1 MIDTRLSRRQFNV
14 AGVLLAASGLAAA
27 AEPAAPAGDKPDPAK
42 ILNHNPKMG
51 YRRLGKTGLWISE
64 ISLGGHNPFEAD
76 NRKAVLTR
84 AIELGVNFFDVGP
97 IKECASYG
105 EVCRTHKLRD
115 KFYISFGSLNAP
127 EKDKAQALA
136 NIDARLRDFGTDC
149 LDLWRPV
156 NPNLELAA
164 EVFETAR
171 KAGKVRFMLCANHDP
186 DIIRAVVERMSD
198 VCSAIMLPYMSMT
211 KEADNGVLAACRKKD
226 IGAIAIKPLSAG
238 NLRNISKNAV
248 AHLKKVLA
256 TPNLSAAIP
265 GVDNVEQLEQ
275 NVLASY
281 TREVALTEPELRE
294 LAAAEAEHFGRLP
307 EEYRWLARWREV

>member
-1 MIDTRLSRRQFNV
+1 MAQISITRRQFNM
-14 AGVLLAASGLAAA
+14 AGMLLAASGLAVG
-27 AEPAAPAGDKPDPAK
+27 AEPIAPGSDKPEPTK

-76 NRKAVLTR
+76 NRKEVLTR

-105 EVCRTHKLRD
+105 EVCRKHKLRD

-127 EKDKAQALA
+127 EKDKQQALA

-156 NPNLELAA
+156 LTNLELAA

-171 KAGKVRFMLCANHDP
+171 KAGKVRFMLHANHDP

-211 KEADNGVLAACRKKD
+211 KESENGVLAACRKKD

-238 NLRNISKNAV
+238 NLPKIRQNAV

-275 NVLASY
+275 NVQASY
-281 TREVALTEPELRE
+281 TREVALTPLERQE
-294 LAAAEAEHFGRLP
+294 LAVAEAEHFGRLP
-307 EEYRWLARWREV
+307 EEYQWLARWREV

>member
-1 MIDTRLSRRQFNV
+1 MAQISITRREFNI
-14 AGVLLAASGLAAA
+14 AGVLLAASGIAGG
-27 AEPAAPAGDKPDPAK
+27 AEPIAPAGDKPDPAK
-42 ILNHNPKMG
+42 ILNHNSKMG

-76 NRKAVLTR
+76 NRKEVLTR

-171 KAGKVRFMLCANHDP
+171 KAGKVRFMLYANHDP
-186 DIIRAVVERMSD
+186 DMVRAVVERMSD

-211 KEADNGVLAACRKKD
+211 KEAENGVLAACRKKD

-256 TPNLSAAIP
+256 TPNLAAAIP
-265 GVDNVEQLEQ
+265 GVDDVEQLEQ
-275 NVLASY
+275 NVQASY
-281 TREVALTEPELRE
+281 TREVALTESELRE

-307 EEYRWLARWREV
+307 EEYQWLGRWREV